1 MKIHF
6 SLKLCCALTL
16 LVGFVL
22 LPVPA
27 IGGDRQHLVVDD
39 DKVQCPNA
47 AFSKIQDA
55 VDAAT
60 PGAVIRVCPGN
71 YAEQVAIHKP
81 LTIAADSGAVLM
93 PGTMK
98 QNTTSLFD
106 GAPLATAILVTDTTD
121 VTIEGLIVDG
131 ANNGVGQCSP
141 RIFGIAFQNASGE
154 ISRVAIRNFRL
165 GTGLGGCQS
174 GTGIFVQ
181 SGGGGIS
188 NVEIEKSTIHD
199 FQKNGI
205 TADEVGTQVSV
216 HGNVV
221 TGIGPTAGAAQNG
234 IQIGFGAGGAISS
247 NTVTNNFWS
256 PCTAVDNCA
265 AVATNILV
273 TQSDGVEVTD
283 NRAGISQ
290 MVIFVHGNQGLVAR
304 NETFASSVF
313 DGIRIEGD
321 GNRVRHNRVF
331 NGAESGIFVAGN
343 NNVVEHNRIT
353 EAAIGILKQAGSL
366 GNVIRFNEVFDT
378 LVAVQDPASP
388 GLAGVVSP
396 ER

>member
-1 MKIHF
+1 M
-6 SLKLCCALTL
+6 
-16 LVGFVL
+16 
-22 LPVPA
+22 
-27 IGGDRQHLVVDD
+27 
-39 DKVQCPNA
+39 A
-47 AFSKIQDA
+47 A
-55 VDAAT
+55 
-60 PGAVIRVCPGN
+60 
-71 YAEQVAIHKP
+71 
-81 LTIAADSGAVLM
+81 
-93 PGTMK
+93 
-98 QNTTSLFD
+98 
-106 GAPLATAILVTDTTD
+106 AILVAGTTD

-131 ANNGVGQCSP
+131 ANNGVTQCAP
-141 RIFGIAFQNASGE
+141 RLFGIAFQNASGQ
-154 ISRVAIRNFRL
+154 IGHVAIRNFRL

-181 SGGGGIS
+181 SGGGGVS
-188 NVEIEKSTIHD
+188 NVEIEKSSIHD

-221 TGIGPTAGAAQNG
+221 TGIGPTTGAAQNG

-256 PCTAVDNCA
+256 PCTAAETCA

-273 TQSDGVEVTD
+273 TQSDGVEVSD

-290 MVIFVHGNQGLVAR
+290 IEIFVHGNQGLVTG

-331 NGAESGIFVAGN
+331 NGAESGVFVAGN
-343 NNVVEHNRIT
+343 NNVVEHNKIT
-353 EAAIGILKQAGSL
+353 EAAVGILKQAGSL

-388 GLAGVVSP
+388 GLGDVVSP

>member
-154 ISRVAIRNFRL
+154 ISHVAIRNFRL